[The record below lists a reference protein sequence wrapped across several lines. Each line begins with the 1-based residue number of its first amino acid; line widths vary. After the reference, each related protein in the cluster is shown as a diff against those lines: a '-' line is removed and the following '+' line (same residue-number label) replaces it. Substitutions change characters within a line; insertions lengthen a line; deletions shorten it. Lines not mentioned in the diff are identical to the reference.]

1 MKRLL
6 TILLTLSLLL
16 SLTACGSKE
25 SASGA
30 ADPGGSVTAQEPE
43 TADPQ
48 PSAGDEQPGSTSEPE
63 QTQPTEEAPAEDTAE
78 PEEKTEQTPEKEPEK
93 TPEKQPEKQPDSQPA
108 QKPAQEKPAE
118 KPTEKPAKPA
128 APAQPEETAPAAS
141 GDALSILTAVWNAY
155 SVAEKFPA
163 TEDAPISMDISNTD
177 NISYLLTFPAED
189 AALIDGAAS
198 LTHMMNLNTFTSGAF
213 HAVSAQ
219 DVTKLADDLHTAIA
233 DKQWMC
239 GFPDKLVIVTLD
251 QYVISMYGHE
261 ELINTFRDKL
271 QAAYPSADIAYEEAI
286 L

>member
-16 SLTACGSKE
+16 SLAACGSGE
-25 SASGA
+25 DSASGA
-30 ADPGGSVTAQEPE
+30 AAPGGSVTAQEPE
-43 TADPQ
+43 TGKA
-48 PSAGDEQPGSTSEPE
+48 QPGADDAQSDS
-63 QTQPTEEAPAEDTAE
+63 ADE
-78 PEEKTEQTPEKEPEK
+78 PEETQPAEETAAEGSQAQPEKEPEK
-93 TPEKQPEKQPDSQPA
+93 KPEKQPDSQPV
-108 QKPAQEKPAE
+108 QKPAQEKP
-118 KPTEKPAKPA
+118 TEKPAEPA

-155 SVAEKFPA
+155 SDDEKFPA
-163 TEDAPISMDISNTD
+163 AEDAPIRMDISNVD
-177 NISYLLTFPAED
+177 DISYLLTFPAED

-198 LTHMMNLNTFTSGAF
+198 LTHMMNLNTFTCGAF

-219 DVTKLADDLHTAIA
+219 DVSKLADDLRTAIA
-233 DKQWMC
+233 DTQWMC

-261 ELINTFRDKL
+261 DLINTFRDKL
-271 QAAYPSADIAYEEAI
+271 QAAYSSAAIAYEEAI

>member
-16 SLTACGSKE
+16 SLAACGSGKD
-25 SASGA
+25 SASGGA
-30 ADPGGSVTAQEPE
+30 APGGNVTAQEPE
-43 TADPQ
+43 AGEPQ
-48 PSAGDEQPGSTSEPE
+48 PGADGAQSDSAD
-63 QTQPTEEAPAEDTAE
+63 E
-78 PEEKTEQTPEKEPEK
+78 PEETQPAEETAAEDSQAQ
-93 TPEKQPEKQPDSQPA
+93 PEKQPEKEPKKKPEKQPEKKPDSQPV

-118 KPTEKPAKPA
+118 KPAEPA

-141 GDALSILTAVWNAY
+141 GDALSILTAVWNTY
-155 SVAEKFPA
+155 SDDEKFPA
-163 TEDAPISMDISNTD
+163 ADDAPISMDISDTD
-177 NISYLLTFPAED
+177 NISYLLSFPAED

-198 LTHMMNLNTFTSGAF
+198 LTHMMNLNTFTCGAF

-239 GFPDKLVIVTLD
+239 GFPDKLVVVTLD
-251 QYVISMYGHE
+251 QCVISMYGHE
-261 ELINTFRDKL
+261 DLINTFRDKL
-271 QAAYPSADIAYEEAI
+271 QAAYSSAAIAYDEAI